1 MSALPP
7 PPPPYGAPDHPRA
20 TTILVLGIV
29 GLVLCQVL
37 GPVAWSMG
45 ARTLREIDESPGR
58 YGGRE
63 IVNVGRILGII
74 GTVFLVIGIL
84 GFAAIVLLGI
94 GMATTSTSP

>member
-1 MSALPP
+1 MSAPP

-45 ARTLREIDESPGR
+45 ARTLREIDESQGR
-58 YGGRE
+58 FGGRQ
-63 IVNVGRILGII
+63 IVNVGRILGIV
-74 GTVFLVIGIL
+74 GTAFLVIGIL

-94 GMATTSTSP
+94 GMATTGTSP

>member
-1 MSALPP
+1 MSAPPP

-45 ARTLREIDESPGR
+45 ARTLREIDESQGR
-58 YGGRE
+58 FGGRE
-63 IVNVGRILGII
+63 IVNVGRILGIL

-84 GFAAIVLLGI
+84 GFAAIVLLGV
-94 GMATTSTSP
+94 GMASTSP